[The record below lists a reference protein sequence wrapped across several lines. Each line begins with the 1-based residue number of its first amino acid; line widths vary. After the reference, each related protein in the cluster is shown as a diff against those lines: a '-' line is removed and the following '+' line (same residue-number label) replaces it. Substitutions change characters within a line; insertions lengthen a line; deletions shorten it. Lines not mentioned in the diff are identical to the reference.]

1 MPSSCPECGSSNVVE
16 DDLYSQRQWV
26 CVDCGSVVS
35 EGHLTTTVS
44 DETQGRAVPYH
55 ASTEV
60 LKKPCRNLIAGF
72 SRVRALC
79 RILRLSSDMESA
91 VVSLFER
98 AYNHPN
104 FIFVTL
110 TKKEILGGCCVLSV
124 CRQCNWPVAMGTIG
138 YLLGVDNAALG
149 TVYREFTKALNIEI
163 STIGIMDMLE
173 SFCYDFKLGPQQ
185 VEEVFAEPP
194 QRLVDRTSALIEL
207 AADVW
212 IVTGRQPL
220 PLLFAAVYLAWQSL
234 NPTVRMKYTFIK
246 FCKIGKAPEQS
257 WHRSRDS
264 VVKRLKEL
272 RDVLCK
278 LGRELPW
285 LRGGA
290 VEPNTVVPL
299 VDDILKNRRALL
311 MRAVRNYEQQLQNES
326 QTAQTTECD
335 NELSDSNRS
344 NSHSS
349 KTPELMDP
357 DQAGCENPPDK
368 EATDCQLPPNHWSKK
383 HLFLPPCVKSRKR
396 RRVDAPQLEVT
407 GDEEISDSEIES
419 YIRSQD
425 EIEMYLKVRKELKNK
440 A

>member
-138 YLLGVDNAALG
+138 YLLGVDNATLG

-207 AADVW
+207 AADAW

-234 NPTVRMKYTFIK
+234 NPTVRMKYTFVK

-285 LRGGA
+285 LRGGT

-299 VDDILKNRRALL
+299 VDDILKNHRALL
-311 MRAVRNYEQQLQNES
+311 LRAVRNYEQQLQNES

-344 NSHSS
+344 ESHSS
-349 KTPELMDP
+349 TTPELMDP
-357 DQAGCENPPDK
+357 DQAGCENPADK
-368 EATDCQLPPNHWSKK
+368 QATDCQLPPDHWSKR
-383 HLFLPPCVKSRKR
+383 HLFLPPCVKNRKR
-396 RRVDAPQLEVT
+396 QRVDAPQLEVT

-425 EIEMYLKVRKELKNK
+425 EIEMYLKVQKELKK
-440 A
+440 MA